1 MTPPV
6 AGAYPLTGVAKL
18 PNVSIAFPG
27 EHWSDAIA
35 SGSIVPGEA
44 VVPTQ
49 LAGRRYMVRATTAQ
63 AGSRQL
69 AIALRVHDIPDVNTG
84 PNALGPNELVNQT
97 ILNGEYVH
105 AWYSGVFHLTL
116 FEPAAYVPGDLIT
129 WVDNAARP
137 TGKGGTG
144 AWTRS
149 GATDANSLFE
159 VREFRKLATV
169 ATEGILTVRSL
180 RGQF

>member
-1 MTPPV
+1 MTPAT

-27 EHWSDAIA
+27 EHWSDALA
-35 SGSIVPGEA
+35 SGVIVPGEA
-44 VVPTQ
+44 VVPTFI
-49 LAGRRYMVRATTAQ
+49 GDRRYMVRATTEQ

-69 AIALRVHDIPDVNTG
+69 AIALRIQDVPDINSG
-84 PNALGPNELVNQT
+84 PAALGPNEIVNRAIQD
-97 ILNGEYVH
+97 GEYVH

-116 FEPAAYVPGDLIT
+116 FEPAAYKPGDLIT
-129 WVDNAARP
+129 WVDDAVRP

-144 AWTRS
+144 AWSKT
-149 GATDANSLFE
+149 GATEDNSLFE

>member
-1 MTPPV
+1 MSPAT

-44 VVPTQ
+44 VVPTFVGDQ
-49 LAGRRYMVRATTAQ
+49 RYMVRATTAQ

-69 AIALRVHDIPDVNTG
+69 AIALRVHDIPDTNSG
-84 PNALGPNELVNQT
+84 PAALGPNEIVNQT
-97 ILNGEYVH
+97 IVAGEYVH

-116 FEPAAYVPGDLIT
+116 FAPLAYKPGDLIT
-129 WVDNAARP
+129 WVDNAPRP

-144 AWTRS
+144 AWSKT
-149 GATDANSLFE
+149 GATEANSLFE